1 MKLVKGLAVLS
12 IAVSMCITGCLSNSP
27 SDNLLK
33 KNQNATEG
41 VDENLTKEDAS
52 FFSKSGAVACATG
65 AVVGI
70 LACLNAK
77 DKLACAIAAGAAG
90 CAVAMTGNYVLDKVR
105 ENYKNTEDQLD
116 ATKAIAEDGIKSTKE
131 LYTGIQETMKEDQAE
146 IKQLQKDIKKGK
158 KTQADLENRVV
169 QMDKNIAFI
178 RDRIEKTDKTLTD
191 IKNTRDELSKD
202 VAQKGPNSKAA
213 KNLKELDGKIAE
225 LTKTKSDLESA
236 LIDYSNKV
244 DHTKKQIGA

>member
-52 FFSKSGAVACATG
+52 FFSKSGAVVCATG

-77 DKLACAIAAGAAG
+77 D
-90 CAVAMTGNYVLDKVR
+90 
-105 ENYKNTEDQLD
+105 
-116 ATKAIAEDGIKSTKE
+116 
-131 LYTGIQETMKEDQAE
+131 
-146 IKQLQKDIKKGK
+146 
-158 KTQADLENRVV
+158 
-169 QMDKNIAFI
+169 
-178 RDRIEKTDKTLTD
+178 
-191 IKNTRDELSKD
+191 
-202 VAQKGPNSKAA
+202 
-213 KNLKELDGKIAE
+213 
-225 LTKTKSDLESA
+225 
-236 LIDYSNKV
+236 
-244 DHTKKQIGA
+244 